1 MRGGV
6 SVSKESWDKNL
17 NVTLSPKGDGTMAD
31 YKDEIRSLIA
41 QIGEVEIDRV
51 GDETHLSTDLGLD
64 SLRALELMVALEDKF
79 KIRVPEEELGR
90 FTNVSSLAEL
100 VTELQTVTVQS
111 VA

>member
-1 MRGGV
+1 M
-6 SVSKESWDKNL
+6 E
-17 NVTLSPKGDGTMAD
+17 D

-41 QIGEVEIDRV
+41 QIGEVDVSRV
-51 GDETHLSTDLGLD
+51 ADDTHLSNDLGLD

-100 VTELQTVTVQS
+100 VTELQTVTVTTS
-111 VA
+111 A

>member
-1 MRGGV
+1 M
-6 SVSKESWDKNL
+6 E
-17 NVTLSPKGDGTMAD
+17 D

-41 QIGEVEIDRV
+41 QIGEVDISRV
-51 GDETHLSTDLGLD
+51 ADDTHLSNDLGLD

-100 VTELQTVTVQS
+100 VTELQTVTVTTS
-111 VA
+111 A